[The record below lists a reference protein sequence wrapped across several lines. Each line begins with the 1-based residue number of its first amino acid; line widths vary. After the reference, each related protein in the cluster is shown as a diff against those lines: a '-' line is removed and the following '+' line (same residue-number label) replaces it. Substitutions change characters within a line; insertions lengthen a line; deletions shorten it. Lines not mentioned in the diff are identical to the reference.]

1 MRIML
6 LIALALI
13 PLSVTAC
20 PPSSTHRVICRE
32 PASDDL
38 AMDCERWAMMVGAAH
53 KLGAQRY
60 LVMMKNYVQDRPPAA
75 QRWMML
81 FSMDAAAFVAQN
93 DFPSAD
99 QAANAA
105 LVVCGRYE
113 VS

>member
-13 PLSVTAC
+13 PLYVAAC
-20 PPSSTHRVICRE
+20 PPSSTHRVICRDTA
-32 PASDDL
+32 PDDL

-53 KLGAQRY
+53 KLTPQRY
-60 LVMMKNYVQDRPPAA
+60 LVIMKNYVQDRPPAA

-93 DFPSAD
+93 DFPNAD
-99 QAANAA
+99 QAADAA